1 MKARRLFPGL
11 LALAIAA
18 PAYGQASVD
27 PLLNAASQAL
37 DHYEQIAPRIRCQDA
52 TTREFRDSCKIA
64 LEGLEERVQE
74 AKAQIA
80 HYRQLPNPKAVD
92 LFDTYEMFRRVMDG
106 VENLNC
112 APESYGEHNRP
123 LLAEAYN
130 TFVKVT
136 GWFGG
141 VVHQSIRDAEN
152 RSERS
157 AN

>member
-1 MKARRLFPGL
+1 MKAHRLFPGL

-37 DHYEQIAPRIRCQDA
+37 DHYEQIAPRIRCLDA
-52 TTREFRDSCKIA
+52 TTRQFRDSCKITLGS
-64 LEGLEERVQE
+64 LETRVQE

-80 HYRQLPNPKAVD
+80 RYRQLPSHKAVD

-106 VENLNC
+106 VESLNC

-123 LLAEAYN
+123 LLAESYN
-130 TFVKVT
+130 TFAKVT

-141 VVHQSIRDAEN
+141 VVQQSIRDAET

>member
-1 MKARRLFPGL
+1 MKVRRLFPGL
-11 LALAIAA
+11 LALAIAV
-18 PAYGQASVD
+18 PAYGQESVD
-27 PLLNAASQAL
+27 LLLNAASKAL

-52 TTREFRDSCKIA
+52 TTKEFRDSCKIM
-64 LEGLEERVQE
+64 LGGLETRVQE
-74 AKAQIA
+74 ARTQIA

-141 VVHQSIRDAEN
+141 VVQQSIRDAEN
-152 RSERS
+152 RSARS